1 MTKPILTILFF
12 CFMLIYSVRISEG
25 AINRI
30 FIAFDGTDSYE
41 AYIHDSILKAQQ
53 FLGDRKLRRQKNDE
67 VFVAVIKNDIIPVF
81 DGKLDKDILLMKFL
95 EDTKMFK
102 NKNKVVNLN
111 AILQQA
117 KIFYERPSGEEVNK
131 IFILF
136 SDCLES
142 GMPGSRNSVIANI
155 GQGEIQSL
163 KDLDEGYMLYIDSKA
178 QEEYINTF
186 NQEGLHNIIFKS
198 PTAMASGYT
207 IPIPLYHIT
216 PQGGVGRL
224 FKVFFV
230 VVAIFFIVIVGIGIL
245 QRRRSLVNTDKK
257 DSSIFPE
264 SP

>member
-1 MTKPILTILFF
+1 MKKTIMVIMLF
-12 CFMLIYSVRISEG
+12 CFMFIYSVRVSEG

-41 AYIHDSILKAQQ
+41 AYMHDSILKTQQ

-81 DGKLDKDILLMKFL
+81 DGKLGKDILLIKSL

-102 NKNKVVNLN
+102 NKNKVVNLK

-117 KIFYERPSGEEVNK
+117 KIFYERPSGEEVKK

-142 GMPGSRNSVIANI
+142 GMPGNKNSVVAKI
-155 GQGEIQSL
+155 GEEEIQSL
-163 KDLDEGYMLYIDSKA
+163 KDLDEGYMLYVDSKA

-186 NQEGLHNIIFKS
+186 NQEGMQNIVFKS
-198 PTAMASGYT
+198 PIAMASGYT
-207 IPIPLYHIT
+207 IPIPIYHIT

-245 QRRRSLVNTDKK
+245 KRRRLLVNTNNK